1 MLAQIET
8 EKLEIKRQV
17 TANVER
23 LLLPIVER
31 MKRRGGQTDRRQLE
45 LLEGNVREL
54 TSEFGLRL
62 GNGSAALSARE
73 MEICAM
79 IRGGLSSKEMAE
91 SLKVSVRTV
100 DVFRNRI
107 RKKLGI
113 SNRGVNLFAHLQTLA

>member
-1 MLAQIET
+1 ML
-8 EKLEIKRQV
+8 
-17 TANVER
+17 
-23 LLLPIVER
+23 
-31 MKRRGGQTDRRQLE
+31 QLE